1 MKSRHRWG
9 FKLAIYFTYF
19 VIAVVVLFPLSW
31 VVVSA
36 FKTDTELFRYPVKF
50 FPQTPTLDSL
60 VHVFLRTEMPR
71 YLKNTIVVCLSATAL
86 TLAFAAPAAYGFSKY
101 KFRMKYP
108 LLIAMLGLQLIPGTV
123 NIIPYYIM
131 MSKIGLLNTLSGL
144 ILVFGAGGI
153 PFAVWILKSFFDSLP
168 DSLIEAARVDGASN
182 FRTFSSI
189 MLPLSLPGLGAAGFL
204 RFFADWSAFM
214 LPFVIAGAKKTM
226 VASVGLYNYFGVDAV
241 FELNKVFAA
250 SIVAFFPIVVMY
262 FLTQET
268 FIAGLVKGSE
278 K

>member
-1 MKSRHRWG
+1 MKGLHRRG
-9 FKLAIYFTYF
+9 FKLFIYSMYLL
-19 VIAVVVLFPLSW
+19 IAVIVLFPLSW
-31 VVVSA
+31 VVLSA
-36 FKTDTELFRYPVKF
+36 FKSDTELFRYPVSF
-50 FPQTPTLDSL
+50 IPQAPNLASF
-60 VHVFLRTEMPR
+60 VHVLLRTEMPR

-101 KFRMKYP
+101 RFRLKYP

-144 ILVFGAGGI
+144 ILVFAAGGI

-168 DSLIEAARVDGASN
+168 DSLIEAARVDGASS
-182 FRTFSSI
+182 FRAFWNI

-204 RFFADWSAFM
+204 RFFADWSAFI
-214 LPFVIAGAKKTM
+214 LPMVIAGAKKTM

-250 SIVAFFPIVVMY
+250 SIVAFFPIVVIY
-262 FLTQET
+262 FFTQET
-268 FIAGLVKGSE
+268 FVAGLVKGSG